1 MKKYLITNG
10 SLIHIPTIIIL
21 FIIYYF
27 YTRYYNVEC
36 KCNKKENF
44 TPGIR
49 ELYRPYVR
57 NARITSEG
65 FYGTHK
71 NKLQNFLK
79 RVGLY

>member
-1 MKKYLITNG
+1 MKKYGLIR
-10 SLIHIPTIIIL
+10 SLIHIPTLIVL
-21 FIIYYF
+21 FIIYYI

-49 ELYRPYVR
+49 KLYRPHIR
-57 NARITSEG
+57 NIRITSEG

-71 NKLQNFLK
+71 NKVQNFLK